1 MQAEGI
7 KPMERRRTLWGV
19 IRIISITTQRNAKH
33 THLKTKSPQDEFTA
47 LGPSSRESEGALHG
61 SSAGLVCSLQQHR
74 GSASS
79 RTTTGHWRHI
89 PSTPSSAPLQMQK
102 SKINIPGRSHY
113 PAWRYDSLSG
123 AAETGRAQWKAL
135 IIGWHLPIGEYWYSS
150 YFCYSI

>member
-7 KPMERRRTLWGV
+7 KPMERRRTLWEV

-102 SKINIPGRSHY
+102 SKINIFLEDHITQHEDMTACQEQQKQAELSEKH
-113 PAWRYDSLSG
+113 SL
-123 AAETGRAQWKAL
+123 
-135 IIGWHLPIGEYWYSS
+135 
-150 YFCYSI
+150 